1 MKQQIST
8 DFYTVLTTISI
19 SKFTLNL
26 RRGMFKLITPPQ
38 ENYFFFL
45 TFLKPTLNSCISNFT
60 I

>member
-45 TFLKPTLNSCISNFT
+45 TFLKPTLEFLYF
-60 I
+60 